1 MSLEME
7 PSKSSFFKDVF
18 VFWKTIVIFILP
30 MALLPLPLLG
40 DDDKLKVT
48 YVTIIMASF
57 WVLEVLPL
65 AVTALLPVVLFPLM
79 GIMSTGDVA
88 LNYMTQ
94 TSMNFFASMSNTN

>member
-1 MSLEME
+1 ME
-7 PSKSSFFKDVF
+7 PSKSSFFKEVL

>member
-1 MSLEME
+1 ME
-7 PSKSSFFKDVF
+7 PSKSSFFKDVL

-79 GIMSTGDVA
+79 GIMSTSDVA

-94 TSMNFFASMSNTN
+94 TSMNFFASRSIPNKYT